1 VKEKL
6 TILLS
11 AIAAN
16 EGNRIPDYK
25 EATGLSD
32 KSMERYIKQL
42 KEVGLIEF
50 RGDALNTGGYY
61 LTKKMKAKL
70 K

>member
-1 VKEKL
+1 M
-6 TILLS
+6 LLS

-16 EGNRIPDYK
+16 EGNRVPDYK
-25 EATGLSD
+25 KATGLTD

-50 RGDALNTGGYY
+50 KGDALHTGGYY
-61 LTKKMKAKL
+61 LTKKIKVKL